1 MSNKYIHLPPVGL
14 FIYFPLPSHN
24 FLYFLL
30 FNIEMSKFTLK
41 LRGPDNFIDGDSLY
55 LRKLFVF
62 LIAAKFS

>member
-1 MSNKYIHLPPVGL
+1 MGL
-14 FIYFPLPSHN
+14 FIYFPVPSHN

-30 FNIEMSKFTLK
+30 FNIEISKFTLK
-41 LRGPDNFIDGDSLY
+41 LRGPGNFIDGDSLY